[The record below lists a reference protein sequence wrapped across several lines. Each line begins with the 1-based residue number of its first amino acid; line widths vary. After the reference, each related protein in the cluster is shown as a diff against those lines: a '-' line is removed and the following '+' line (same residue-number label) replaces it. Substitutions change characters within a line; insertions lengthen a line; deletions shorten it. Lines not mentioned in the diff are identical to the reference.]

1 MLPRLQNQP
10 PDSVL
15 IARFQVG
22 ESGVFD
28 LLYRRH
34 RDRMNRKVYYALIGE
49 FASEAIVGKVEPRRV
64 ILNQDGTSTVYQLP
78 RLW

>member
-34 RDRMNRKVYYALIGE
+34 RDRMKGVIRSIVAEADDALNLTHDV
-49 FASEAIVGKVEPRRV
+49 FLKA
-64 ILNQDGTSTVYQLP
+64 YQ
-78 RLW
+78 RLDTFKYGSQF